1 MCGERT
7 NDFDG
12 KIIAENKRIPL
23 LGLTGSMAAG
33 KSTVSAM
40 LAERG
45 FFIVDADKTAHD
57 VIQTEKVLR
66 KLTDAFGEG
75 ILDESGNIDRK
86 KLSVCVFGEKK
97 NEVQNKTCPGNAE
110 NASAERIAAEKKSR
124 VEPLN
129 DIVHPAVIES
139 LFEQAETAK
148 QLPDCPGVVL
158 DVPLLIESGL
168 HKRCDS
174 VILVTANIETRYA
187 RIMKRDGLSRREA
200 RARIAA
206 QMPQWKKKRYADY
219 IIENDTTEQLVR
231 LVDGKIWECKIPSSD
246 LVKWERALKLINL
259 RNEAD
264 GTTSI
269 RYLSDQAET
278 PDSVSAVPRLED
290 LYLWLFPQEGEVRL

>member
-1 MCGERT
+1 MEEGTDSMYSERT
-7 NDFDG
+7 NGFDA

-86 KLSVCVFGEKK
+86 KLSECVFGEKN
-97 NEVQNKTCPGNAE
+97 NEVQDKACPGNAA

-124 VEPLN
+124 VELLN

-219 IIENDTTEQLVR
+219 IIENDTTEAELHLR
-231 LVDGKIWECKIPSSD
+231 VDELIGTLQKMRRKIMHSRPARHKT
-246 LVKWERALKLINL
+246 L
-259 RNEAD
+259 
-264 GTTSI
+264 
-269 RYLSDQAET
+269 
-278 PDSVSAVPRLED
+278 
-290 LYLWLFPQEGEVRL
+290 PQK

>member
-1 MCGERT
+1 MYSERT
-7 NDFDG
+7 NGFDA

-97 NEVQNKTCPGNAE
+97 NEVQDKTCPGNAE

-124 VEPLN
+124 VELLN

-148 QLPDCPGVVL
+148 QLPNCRGVVL

-200 RARIAA
+200 HARIAA

-219 IIENDTTEQLVR
+219 IIENDTTEAELHLR
-231 LVDGKIWECKIPSSD
+231 VDELIGTLQKNAAENNAQPSC
-246 LVKWERALKLINL
+246 
-259 RNEAD
+259 EA
-264 GTTSI
+264 
-269 RYLSDQAET
+269 
-278 PDSVSAVPRLED
+278 
-290 LYLWLFPQEGEVRL
+290 

>member
-97 NEVQNKTCPGNAE
+97 NEVQDKTCPGNAA

-124 VEPLN
+124 VELLN

-139 LFEQAETAK
+139 LVRTGGDGETA
-148 QLPDCPGVVL
+148 
-158 DVPLLIESGL
+158 SGL
-168 HKRCDS
+168 S
-174 VILVTANIETRYA
+174 GSGA
-187 RIMKRDGLSRREA
+187 
-200 RARIAA
+200 
-206 QMPQWKKKRYADY
+206 
-219 IIENDTTEQLVR
+219 
-231 LVDGKIWECKIPSSD
+231 
-246 LVKWERALKLINL
+246 
-259 RNEAD
+259 
-264 GTTSI
+264 
-269 RYLSDQAET
+269 
-278 PDSVSAVPRLED
+278 
-290 LYLWLFPQEGEVRL
+290 

>member
-1 MCGERT
+1 MYSERT
-7 NDFDG
+7 NGFDG

-86 KLSVCVFGEKK
+86 KLSECVFGEKN
-97 NEVQNKTCPGNAE
+97 NEVQDKTCPGNAA

-124 VEPLN
+124 VELLN

-158 DVPLLIESGL
+158 VESGL

-219 IIENDTTEQLVR
+219 IIENDTTEAELHLR
-231 LVDGKIWECKIPSSD
+231 VDELIGTLQKNAAENNAQPSC
-246 LVKWERALKLINL
+246 
-259 RNEAD
+259 EA
-264 GTTSI
+264 
-269 RYLSDQAET
+269 
-278 PDSVSAVPRLED
+278 
-290 LYLWLFPQEGEVRL
+290 

>member
-1 MCGERT
+1 
-7 NDFDG
+7 
-12 KIIAENKRIPL
+12 
-23 LGLTGSMAAG
+23 MAAG

-97 NEVQNKTCPGNAE
+97 NEVQDKTCPGNAA

-124 VEPLN
+124 VELLN

-206 QMPQWKKKRYADY
+206 QMPQWKKKR
-219 IIENDTTEQLVR
+219 R
-231 LVDGKIWECKIPSSD
+231 RCHDGS
-246 LVKWERALKLINL
+246 
-259 RNEAD
+259 
-264 GTTSI
+264 
-269 RYLSDQAET
+269 
-278 PDSVSAVPRLED
+278 PRKP
-290 LYLWLFPQEGEVRL
+290 LYLHDLSLRPAHLCPHAAATRVARSHVRWRRPPVPAICKGIHAKTGAAGGDGILSAAK

>member
-1 MCGERT
+1 MCGEKT
-7 NDFDG
+7 NGFDG

-86 KLSVCVFGEKK
+86 KLSECVFGEKN
-97 NEVQNKTCPGNAE
+97 NEVQNKACPG
-110 NASAERIAAEKKSR
+110 NASAERNAAEQKSR
-124 VEPLN
+124 VELLN
-129 DIVHPAVIES
+129 AIVHPAVIES

-148 QLPDCPGVVL
+148 QRPDCPGVVL

-187 RIMKRDGLSRREA
+187 RIMKRDGLSRREV

-219 IIENDTTEQLVR
+219 IIENDTTEAELHLR
-231 LVDGKIWECKIPSSD
+231 VDELIGTLQKNAAENNAQPSC
-246 LVKWERALKLINL
+246 
-259 RNEAD
+259 EA
-264 GTTSI
+264 
-269 RYLSDQAET
+269 
-278 PDSVSAVPRLED
+278 
-290 LYLWLFPQEGEVRL
+290 

>member
-1 MCGERT
+1 MYSERT
-7 NDFDG
+7 NGFDA

-97 NEVQNKTCPGNAE
+97 NEVQDKTCPGNAA

-124 VEPLN
+124 VELLN
-129 DIVHPAVIES
+129 DIVHPAVIGKPVRTGGDG
-139 LFEQAETAK
+139 ETA
-148 QLPDCPGVVL
+148 P
-158 DVPLLIESGL
+158 
-168 HKRCDS
+168 
-174 VILVTANIETRYA
+174 
-187 RIMKRDGLSRREA
+187 GLSGSGA
-200 RARIAA
+200 
-206 QMPQWKKKRYADY
+206 
-219 IIENDTTEQLVR
+219 
-231 LVDGKIWECKIPSSD
+231 
-246 LVKWERALKLINL
+246 
-259 RNEAD
+259 
-264 GTTSI
+264 
-269 RYLSDQAET
+269 
-278 PDSVSAVPRLED
+278 
-290 LYLWLFPQEGEVRL
+290 

>member
-1 MCGERT
+1 MYSERT
-7 NDFDG
+7 NGFDA

-97 NEVQNKTCPGNAE
+97 NEVQDKTCPGNAA

-124 VEPLN
+124 VELLN

-148 QLPDCPGVVL
+148 QLPDCRGVVL

-206 QMPQWKKKRYADY
+206 QMPQWKKKRYADC
-219 IIENDTTEQLVR
+219 IIENDTTEAELHLR
-231 LVDGKIWECKIPSSD
+231 VDELIGTLQKNAAENNAQPSC
-246 LVKWERALKLINL
+246 
-259 RNEAD
+259 EA
-264 GTTSI
+264 
-269 RYLSDQAET
+269 
-278 PDSVSAVPRLED
+278 
-290 LYLWLFPQEGEVRL
+290 

>member
-12 KIIAENKRIPL
+12 KIIAEDKRIPL

-97 NEVQNKTCPGNAE
+97 NEVQNKTCPGNTA
-110 NASAERIAAEKKSR
+110 NASAEL
-124 VEPLN
+124 LN

-148 QLPDCPGVVL
+148 QLPDCRGVVL

-219 IIENDTTEQLVR
+219 IIENDTTEAELHLR
-231 LVDGKIWECKIPSSD
+231 VDELIGTLQKNAAENNAQPSC
-246 LVKWERALKLINL
+246 
-259 RNEAD
+259 EA
-264 GTTSI
+264 
-269 RYLSDQAET
+269 
-278 PDSVSAVPRLED
+278 
-290 LYLWLFPQEGEVRL
+290 